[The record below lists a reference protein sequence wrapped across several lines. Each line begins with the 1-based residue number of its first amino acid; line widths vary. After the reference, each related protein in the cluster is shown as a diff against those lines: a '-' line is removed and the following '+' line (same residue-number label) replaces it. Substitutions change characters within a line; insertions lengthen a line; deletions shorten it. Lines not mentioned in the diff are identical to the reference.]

1 MKAFHFTLE
10 AVRTVRQR
18 QEQAAMEHY
27 AQALV
32 AREQAAQRLNAVQE
46 KLNAVGREI
55 RALLA
60 GGCAASRI
68 AQAHDCH
75 RSLQQRL
82 NECVAAL
89 GLAECRVN
97 VALKAMLAARR
108 QREIVD
114 KFYEK
119 QKTRHRREQL
129 RGEQKVLDDLAGRRP
144 TSILSWNPT
153 GGLT

>member
-10 AVRTVRQR
+10 AVRTVRER
-18 QEQAAMEHY
+18 AEQAAMEQY

-32 AREQAAQRLNAVQE
+32 AREQASQRLNAAQD
-46 KLNAVGREI
+46 KLKAVGQEI
-55 RALLA
+55 RVLLA
-60 GGCAASRI
+60 GGCAASKV

-75 RSLQQRL
+75 RSLQQKL

-89 GLAECRVN
+89 GLAECQVN
-97 VALKAMLAARR
+97 VALNAMLAARR

-114 KFYEK
+114 KFYDQ

-144 TSILSWNPT
+144 TSILSWNQT
-153 GGLT
+153 GGPS

>member
-10 AVRTVRQR
+10 AVRTVRER
-18 QEQAAMEHY
+18 HEQAAMEHY

-32 AREQAAQRLNAVQE
+32 AREQAAQRLNTAQE

-60 GGCAASRI
+60 GGCTASKA
-68 AQAHDCH
+68 AQAHESH
-75 RSLQQRL
+75 RFLQQRL
-82 NECVAAL
+82 NECVSAL
-89 GLAECRVN
+89 GLAECQVN
-97 VALKAMLAARR
+97 VALNAMLAARR

-114 KFYEK
+114 KFYDQ
-119 QKTRHRREQL
+119 QKTRHRRDQL

-144 TSILSWNPT
+144 ASIFSSNPT
-153 GGLT
+153 PDLP

>member
-10 AVRTVRQR
+10 AVRTVRER
-18 QEQAAMEHY
+18 HEHAAMEQY

-32 AREQAAQRLNAVQE
+32 AREQAAQRVNAVQDRL
-46 KLNAVGREI
+46 KDVGQEI
-55 RALLA
+55 HGLLTA
-60 GGCAASRI
+60 GSAASKV

-75 RSLQQRL
+75 RSLQQQL

-89 GLAECRVN
+89 GLAECQVN
-97 VALKAMLAARR
+97 VALNAMLAARR

-114 KFYEK
+114 KFHDK

-153 GGLT
+153 GGLS